1 MKKVLILGAGLS
13 GIGSAELAKR
23 NSFDILLSESN
34 QIDAKI
40 KSKLKKLDIEFEE
53 NSHINAKT
61 FSADIVIKSPGIP
74 DESEIIN
81 SLSKKGFSIISE
93 IEFASFFSSRPAI
106 GITGSNGK
114 TTTATIIH
122 KLLSDANINS
132 SISGNIGKSF
142 SSVCQKNYDYDII
155 ELSSF
160 QLDGIVNFQPKIAVL
175 TGISEDHMDRYSSFQ
190 KYVDSKFRIVMNQT
204 NEDYFIFNSDCLVT
218 TEYINKNNIK
228 SKLLP
233 FTLKKIIDQGAY
245 YKDGVI
251 NIISDKNKISM
262 SIENFK
268 LKGKHNIRNAMAAAT
283 VANLLQIRK
292 ETIRKSLEHFQ
303 GVEHRLEKVLTI
315 NKVNYINDSKATN
328 INATYYALESM
339 DSPTVWIVGGV
350 DKGNDYSELKK
361 IVSKKVKAIICLG
374 ANNLKIIDF
383 FENLV
388 EYIFDVDSMQ
398 DAVNIAY
405 KISKSGDNVLLSP
418 ACASFDLFDDFE
430 DRGRQFKNAV
440 RKL

>member
-1 MKKVLILGAGLS
+1 MKRVLILGAGLS

-23 NSFDILLSESN
+23 NSLDILLSESN
-34 QIDAKI
+34 EIDAKI

-53 NSHINAKT
+53 NSHTNAKT
-61 FSADIVIKSPGIP
+61 YSADVVIKSPGIP

-93 IEFASFFSSRPAI
+93 IEFASLFSSKPAI
-106 GITGSNGK
+106 GVTGSNGK
-114 TTTATIIH
+114 TTTVTIIH
-122 KLLSDANINS
+122 QLLSDANINC

-204 NEDYFIFNSDCLVT
+204 NEDYFIFNSDCSVT
-218 TEYINKNNIK
+218 TEYISKNKIK
-228 SKLLP
+228 SKLYP
-233 FTLKKIIDQGAY
+233 YTLKKIIDQGAY

-339 DSPTVWIVGGV
+339 NSPTVWIVGGV

-388 EYIFDVDSMQ
+388 EYIFDVDSME

>member
-1 MKKVLILGAGLS
+1 MKRVLILGAGLS

-23 NSFDILLSESN
+23 NSLDILLSDSCK
-34 QIDAKI
+34 IDSMI
-40 KSKLKKLDIEFEE
+40 KSKLKKLDIKFEE
-53 NSHINAKT
+53 NSHTIAKT
-61 FSADIVIKSPGIP
+61 YSADLVIKSPGIP
-74 DESEIIN
+74 HESNIIKY
-81 SLSKKGFSIISE
+81 LSKKGFPIISE
-93 IEFASFFSSRPAI
+93 IEFASLFSSAPAI
-106 GITGSNGK
+106 GITGTNGK
-114 TTTATIIH
+114 TTTATIIY
-122 KLLSDANINS
+122 KLLSDANINC

-160 QLDGIVNFQPKIAVL
+160 QLDGIVKFQPKIAIL

-190 KYVDSKFRIVMNQT
+190 RYVDSKFRVVMNQT
-204 NEDYFIFNSDCLVT
+204 NEDYFIFNSDCIVI

-233 FTLKKIIDQGAY
+233 FTLNKIINQGAY
-245 YKDGVI
+245 YKDGII

-292 ETIRKSLEHFQ
+292 ETIRKSLEYFQ

-339 DSPTVWIVGGV
+339 NSPTVWIVGGV
-350 DKGNDYSELKK
+350 DKGNDYSELKN
-361 IVSKKVKAIICLG
+361 IVTKKVKAIICLG
-374 ANNLKIIDF
+374 ENNLKIIDF

-388 EYIFDVDSMQ
+388 EYIFDVDSMEE
-398 DAVNIAY
+398 AVNIAY
-405 KISKSGDNVLLSP
+405 KISKSGENVLLSP

-430 DRGRQFKNAV
+430 DRGRRFKNAV

>member
-1 MKKVLILGAGLS
+1 MKRVLILGAGLS

-23 NSFDILLSESN
+23 NSLNILLSESN
-34 QIDAKI
+34 EIDAKI

-53 NSHINAKT
+53 NSHTNAKT
-61 FSADIVIKSPGIP
+61 YSADIVIKSPGIP
-74 DESEIIN
+74 DESDIIN
-81 SLSKKGFSIISE
+81 ILSKKGFSIISE
-93 IEFASFFSSRPAI
+93 IEFASLFSSTPAI
-106 GITGSNGK
+106 GVTGSNGK

-122 KLLSDANINS
+122 NLLTDANINC

-142 SSVCQKNYDYDII
+142 SSVCQKKYDYDVI

-190 KYVDSKFRIVMNQT
+190 KYVDSKCRIVMNQT
-204 NEDYFIFNSDCLVT
+204 NEDYFIFNSDCSVT
-218 TEYINKNNIK
+218 TEYMNKNNIK

-251 NIISDKNKISM
+251 NIISEKNKISM

-292 ETIRKSLEHFQ
+292 ETIRKSLELFQ

>member
-1 MKKVLILGAGLS
+1 MKRVLILGAGLS

-23 NSFDILLSESN
+23 NSLDILLSESN
-34 QIDAKI
+34 EIDAKI

-53 NSHINAKT
+53 NSHTNAKT
-61 FSADIVIKSPGIP
+61 YSADIVIKSPGIP
-74 DESEIIN
+74 DQADIIN

-93 IEFASFFSSRPAI
+93 IEFASLFSSRPAI
-106 GITGSNGK
+106 GVTGSNGK

-122 KLLSDANINS
+122 KLLTDANINC

-142 SSVCQKNYDYDII
+142 SSVCQKKYDYDVI

-175 TGISEDHMDRYSSFQ
+175 TGISEDHMDRYSNFQ
-190 KYVDSKFRIVMNQT
+190 KYIDSKFRIVMNQT

-218 TEYINKNNIK
+218 TEYMNKNNIK

-251 NIISDKNKISM
+251 NIISEKNKISM

-292 ETIRKSLEHFQ
+292 ETIRKSLELFQ

>member
-23 NSFDILLSESN
+23 NSLDILLSESN
-34 QIDAKI
+34 EIDTKI

-53 NSHINAKT
+53 NSHTNAKNY
-61 FSADIVIKSPGIP
+61 SADIVIKSPGIP
-74 DESEIIN
+74 DKSEIIN

-93 IEFASFFSSRPAI
+93 IEFASLFSSTPAI
-106 GITGSNGK
+106 GVTGSNGK

-122 KLLSDANINS
+122 KLLSDANINC

-142 SSVCQKNYDYDII
+142 SSVCQKNYDYDVI

-204 NEDYFIFNSDCLVT
+204 NEDYFIFNSDCAVT

-233 FTLKKIIDQGAY
+233 FTLKKIIDQGTY

-251 NIISDKNKISM
+251 NIISEKN
-262 SIENFK
+262 
-268 LKGKHNIRNAMAAAT
+268 
-283 VANLLQIRK
+283 Q
-292 ETIRKSLEHFQ
+292 Q
-303 GVEHRLEKVLTI
+303 
-315 NKVNYINDSKATN
+315 
-328 INATYYALESM
+328 
-339 DSPTVWIVGGV
+339 
-350 DKGNDYSELKK
+350 
-361 IVSKKVKAIICLG
+361 
-374 ANNLKIIDF
+374 
-383 FENLV
+383 
-388 EYIFDVDSMQ
+388 
-398 DAVNIAY
+398 
-405 KISKSGDNVLLSP
+405 
-418 ACASFDLFDDFE
+418 
-430 DRGRQFKNAV
+430 
-440 RKL
+440 

>member
-1 MKKVLILGAGLS
+1 MLILGAGLS

-23 NSFDILLSESN
+23 NSLDILLSESN
-34 QIDAKI
+34 EIDAKI

-53 NSHINAKT
+53 NSHTNAKT
-61 FSADIVIKSPGIP
+61 YSADIVIKSPGIP
-74 DESEIIN
+74 DESDIIN
-81 SLSKKGFSIISE
+81 ILSKKGFSIISE
-93 IEFASFFSSRPAI
+93 IEFASLFSSTPAI
-106 GITGSNGK
+106 GVTGSNGK

-122 KLLSDANINS
+122 NLLTDANINC

-142 SSVCQKNYDYDII
+142 SSVCQKKYDYDVI

-190 KYVDSKFRIVMNQT
+190 KYIDSKFRIVMNQT

-218 TEYINKNNIK
+218 TEYMNKNNIK

-251 NIISDKNKISM
+251 NIISEKNKISM

-292 ETIRKSLEHFQ
+292 ETIRKSLELFQ

-328 INATYYALESM
+328 TNATYYALESM

>member
-1 MKKVLILGAGLS
+1 MLILGAGLS

-23 NSFDILLSESN
+23 NSLDILLSESN
-34 QIDAKI
+34 EIDVKI
-40 KSKLKKLDIEFEE
+40 KSRLKKLDIEFEE
-53 NSHINAKT
+53 NSHTNAKT
-61 FSADIVIKSPGIP
+61 YSADIVIKSPGIP
-74 DESEIIN
+74 DESDIIN
-81 SLSKKGFSIISE
+81 ILSKKGFSIISE
-93 IEFASFFSSRPAI
+93 IEFASLFSSTPAI
-106 GITGSNGK
+106 GVTGSNGK

-122 KLLSDANINS
+122 NLLTDANINC

-142 SSVCQKNYDYDII
+142 SSVCQKKYDYDVI

-218 TEYINKNNIK
+218 TEYMNKNNIK

-251 NIISDKNKISM
+251 NIISEKNKISM

-292 ETIRKSLEHFQ
+292 ETIRKSLELFQ

-388 EYIFDVDSMQ
+388 GYIFDVDSMQ

>member
-1 MKKVLILGAGLS
+1 MKRILILGAGLS

-23 NSFDILLSESN
+23 NSLDILLSDSSG
-34 QIDAKI
+34 IDIKI

-53 NSHINAKT
+53 NSHTYAKIY
-61 FSADIVIKSPGIP
+61 SADLVIKSPGIP
-74 DESEIIN
+74 DDSEIIN
-81 SLSKKGFSIISE
+81 SLSKKGVSIISE
-93 IEFASFFSSRPAI
+93 IEFASLFSSTPAI
-106 GITGSNGK
+106 GVTGSNGK
-114 TTTATIIH
+114 TTTTTIIH
-122 KLLSDANINS
+122 KLLSDANINC
-132 SISGNIGKSF
+132 SISGNVGKSY
-142 SSVCQKNYDYDII
+142 SSVCQKNYDYDVI

-245 YKDGVI
+245 YKNGLI

-328 INATYYALESM
+328 VNATYYALESM
-339 DSPTVWIVGGV
+339 NSPTVWIVGGV

-374 ANNLKIIDF
+374 DNNLKIIDF

-388 EYIFDVDSMQ
+388 EYIFDVNSME

>member
-23 NSFDILLSESN
+23 NSLDILLSESN

-40 KSKLKKLDIEFEE
+40 KSRLKKLDIEFEE
-53 NSHINAKT
+53 NSHTNAKT
-61 FSADIVIKSPGIP
+61 YSADIVIKSPGIP

-122 KLLSDANINS
+122 KLLSDANINC

-155 ELSSF
+155 EISSF
-160 QLDGIVNFQPKIAVL
+160 QLDGIVKFQPKIAVL

-204 NEDYFIFNSDCLVT
+204 NEDYFIFNSDCSVT

-233 FTLKKIIDQGAY
+233 FTLKKIIDQGTY
-245 YKDGVI
+245 YNDGVI

-303 GVEHRLEKVLTI
+303 GVEHRLENVLTI

-339 DSPTVWIVGGV
+339 NSPTVWIVGGV

>member
-13 GIGSAELAKR
+13 GIGSAELAKK
-23 NSFDILLSESN
+23 NSLDILLSESN
-34 QIDAKI
+34 EIDAKI
-40 KSKLKKLDIEFEE
+40 KSKLKKLDIKFEE
-53 NSHINAKT
+53 NSHTNAKT
-61 FSADIVIKSPGIP
+61 YSADLVIKSPGIP
-74 DESEIIN
+74 DESEIID

-93 IEFASFFSSRPAI
+93 IEFASLFSSTPAI
-106 GITGSNGK
+106 GVTGSNGK

-122 KLLSDANINS
+122 KLLSDANINC

-204 NEDYFIFNSDCLVT
+204 NEDYFIFNSDCSVT
-218 TEYINKNNIK
+218 TEYINKNSIK

-245 YKDGVI
+245 YKDGII
-251 NIISDKNKISM
+251 NIISEKNKISM

-339 DSPTVWIVGGV
+339 NSPTVWIVGGV

-388 EYIFDVDSMQ
+388 EYIFDVDSME
-398 DAVNIAY
+398 DAVNTAY

>member
-1 MKKVLILGAGLS
+1 MKRVLILGAGLS

-23 NSFDILLSESN
+23 NSLNILLSESN
-34 QIDAKI
+34 EIDAKI

-53 NSHINAKT
+53 NSHTNAKT
-61 FSADIVIKSPGIP
+61 YSADIVIKSPGIP
-74 DESEIIN
+74 DESDIIN
-81 SLSKKGFSIISE
+81 ILSKKGFSIISE
-93 IEFASFFSSRPAI
+93 IEFASLFSSTPAI
-106 GITGSNGK
+106 GVTGSNGK

-122 KLLSDANINS
+122 NLLTDANINC

-142 SSVCQKNYDYDII
+142 SSVCQKKYDYDVI

-190 KYVDSKFRIVMNQT
+190 KYIDSKFRIVMNQT

-218 TEYINKNNIK
+218 TEYMNKNNIK

-251 NIISDKNKISM
+251 NIISEKNKISM

-292 ETIRKSLEHFQ
+292 ETIRKSLELFQ

-328 INATYYALESM
+328 TNATYYALESM

>member
-1 MKKVLILGAGLS
+1 MKRVLILGAGLS

-23 NSFDILLSESN
+23 NSLDILLSESN
-34 QIDAKI
+34 EIDVKI

-53 NSHINAKT
+53 NSHTNAKT
-61 FSADIVIKSPGIP
+61 YSADIVIKSPGIP
-74 DESEIIN
+74 DESDIIN
-81 SLSKKGFSIISE
+81 ILSKKGFSIISE
-93 IEFASFFSSRPAI
+93 IEFASLFSSTPAI
-106 GITGSNGK
+106 GVTGSNGK

-122 KLLSDANINS
+122 NLLTDANINC

-142 SSVCQKNYDYDII
+142 SSVCQKKYDYDVI

-204 NEDYFIFNSDCLVT
+204 NEDYFIFNSDCSVT
-218 TEYINKNNIK
+218 TEYMNKNNIK

-251 NIISDKNKISM
+251 NIISEKNKISM

-292 ETIRKSLEHFQ
+292 ETIRKSLELFQ

-339 DSPTVWIVGGV
+339 DNPTVWIVGGV

>member
-1 MKKVLILGAGLS
+1 MKRVLILGAGLS

-23 NSFDILLSESN
+23 NSLDILLSESN
-34 QIDAKI
+34 EIDAKI

-53 NSHINAKT
+53 NSHTNAKT
-61 FSADIVIKSPGIP
+61 YSADIVIKSPGIP
-74 DESEIIN
+74 DESDIIN
-81 SLSKKGFSIISE
+81 ILSKKGFSIISE
-93 IEFASFFSSRPAI
+93 IEFASLFSSTPAI
-106 GITGSNGK
+106 GVTGSNGK

-122 KLLSDANINS
+122 KLLTDANINC

-142 SSVCQKNYDYDII
+142 SSVCQKKYDYDVI

-175 TGISEDHMDRYSSFQ
+175 TGISEDHMDRYSNYQ
-190 KYVDSKFRIVMNQT
+190 KYIDSKFRIVMNQT

-218 TEYINKNNIK
+218 TEYMNKNNIK

-251 NIISDKNKISM
+251 NIISEKNKISM

-292 ETIRKSLEHFQ
+292 ETIRKSLELFQ

>member
-1 MKKVLILGAGLS
+1 LKKVLILGAGLS

-23 NSFDILLSESN
+23 NSLDILISESN

-40 KSKLKKLDIEFEE
+40 KSRLKKLDIEFEE
-53 NSHINAKT
+53 NSHTNAKT
-61 FSADIVIKSPGIP
+61 YSADIVIKSPGIP

-122 KLLSDANINS
+122 KLLSDANINC

-155 ELSSF
+155 EISSF
-160 QLDGIVNFQPKIAVL
+160 QLDGIVKFQPKIAVL

-204 NEDYFIFNSDCLVT
+204 NEDYFIFNSDCSVT

-233 FTLKKIIDQGAY
+233 FTLKKIIDRGTY
-245 YKDGVI
+245 YNDGVI

-303 GVEHRLEKVLTI
+303 GVEHRLENVLTI

-339 DSPTVWIVGGV
+339 NSPTVWIVGGV

>member
-1 MKKVLILGAGLS
+1 LKKVLILGAGLS

-23 NSFDILLSESN
+23 NSLDILLSESN
-34 QIDAKI
+34 EIDAKI

-53 NSHINAKT
+53 NSHTNAKT
-61 FSADIVIKSPGIP
+61 YSADVVIKSPGIP

-93 IEFASFFSSRPAI
+93 IEFASLFSSKPVI
-106 GITGSNGK
+106 GVTGSNGK

-122 KLLSDANINS
+122 KLLSDANINC

-175 TGISEDHMDRYSSFQ
+175 TGISEDHMDRYTSFQ
-190 KYVDSKFRIVMNQT
+190 KYIDSKFRIVMNQT
-204 NEDYFIFNSDCLVT
+204 NEDYFIFNSDCSIT
-218 TEYINKNNIK
+218 TEYINKNNIN

-339 DSPTVWIVGGV
+339 NSPTVWIVGGV

-388 EYIFDVDSMQ
+388 EYIFDVDSME
-398 DAVNIAY
+398 DAVKIAY